1 MRANQD
7 RKQVNHMTDT
17 EENKGYLGIIG
28 AMQIEV
34 EELIAHMTDCT
45 EQTVSGITFTEASCA
60 AGARW
65 WRDAA

>member
-1 MRANQD
+1 
-7 RKQVNHMTDT
+7 MTDT

-34 EELIAHMTDCT
+34 EELIAHYAATIFSAS
-45 EQTVSGITFTEASCA
+45 TVKASCA
-60 AGARW
+60 AGVRW

>member
-1 MRANQD
+1 
-7 RKQVNHMTDT
+7 MTDT

-45 EQTVSGITFTEASCA
+45 EQTYTADG
-60 AGARW
+60 R
-65 WRDAA
+65 WRDAPYSC